1 MNILFRRCSQPG
13 KLTTTFFFN
22 FFPTEAS
29 DDVCQAPKGSS
40 WKTSESTEEL
50 IHKNQDGIWTG
61 EREKVSQ
68 TLLLGDLQRQQPW
81 WEQVPSP
88 CWGSSVS
95 GHPALRR
102 GLCAQG
108 CTYCHMGICWIKGMV
123 SEHLRT
129 KKSQDS
135 ECIGGLELV
144 LHQRDAPTYLE
155 VRPLVGK
162 DSKCTQVVIQTPL

>member
-1 MNILFRRCSQPG
+1 MSARPR
-13 KLTTTFFFN
+13 
-22 FFPTEAS
+22 
-29 DDVCQAPKGSS
+29 KGAAEKQVKAQNRWST
-40 WKTSESTEEL
+40 KTRMGFEWE
-50 IHKNQDGIWTG
+50 G

-68 TLLLGDLQRQQPW
+68 TLLLGNLQRQQPW

-95 GHPALRR
+95 GHPALCR

-144 LHQRDAPTYLE
+144 LHQRDAPTYRE

-162 DSKCTQVVIQTPL
+162 DSRCTQVVIQPPL